1 MTIDEIARMTGYS
14 RATVV
19 RALSGKG
26 YCGKDKKEEILRVAK
41 EGGYRP
47 NYSARC
53 LREDK
58 TNRILVCLPNFNNS
72 FYFDLVSGLT
82 EKFAESGYCV
92 MLFDSGGDSQKELE
106 SINMLNQKYCDG
118 LVFVSLDFND
128 DNIAAVRAS
137 GRPVVLTNRYL
148 GLRDDD
154 NFDYVYLDHEKAMYK
169 ATTHLIDCG
178 CKRIALFVGN
188 DEQQTSRERTQGY
201 YAALNERGIAVDKS
215 LVVDAGFKEDV
226 AATKFAELAGGG
238 ADFDGVIAAS
248 DLMGMGIYRAAKSCN
263 LQIGRDFKMVSFDNT
278 DFTTIATP
286 GITSIDMRQR
296 EIGANAAMLLTERI
310 RGRKQSKTVVLEPR
324 VIVRDSSR

>member
-1 MTIDEIARMTGYS
+1 MTIDEIAKQTGYS
-14 RATVV
+14 RATVA

-26 YCGKDKKEEILRVAK
+26 YCAKEKKEIILQVARD
-41 EGGYRP
+41 GGYRP

-53 LREDK
+53 LREDR
-58 TNRILVCLPNFNNS
+58 TNRILVCLPNFSNS
-72 FYFDLVSGLT
+72 FYFNLISGLT
-82 EKFAESGYCV
+82 EKFAESNYCL
-92 MLFDSGGDSQKELE
+92 MLFDSGGDPKKELE
-106 SINMLNQKYCDG
+106 SINMLNEKYCDG

-148 GLRDDD
+148 GLKPDD

-169 ATTHLIDCG
+169 ATMHLLDCG

-201 YAALNERGIAVDKS
+201 YAALAERGIAVDRN
-215 LVVDAGFKEDV
+215 LVVDAGFKEDI
-226 AATKFAELAGGG
+226 AAAKFIELVNEKVP
-238 ADFDGVIAAS
+238 FDGVIAAS
-248 DLMGMGIYRAAKSCN
+248 DLMGMGIYRVAKNYN
-263 LQIGRDFKMVSFDNT
+263 LQIGADFKMVSFDNT
-278 DFTTIATP
+278 DFTTIANP

-296 EIGANAAMLLTERI
+296 EIGTNAAILLTERI

-324 VIVRDSSR
+324 VIVRESSM

>member
-1 MTIDEIARMTGYS
+1 MTIDEIAKQTGYS
-14 RATVV
+14 RATVA

-26 YCGKDKKEEILRVAK
+26 YCAKEKKEIILQVARD
-41 EGGYRP
+41 GGYRP

-53 LREDK
+53 LRENR
-58 TNRILVCLPNFNNS
+58 TNRILVCLPNFSNS
-72 FYFDLVSGLT
+72 FYFNLISGLT
-82 EKFAESGYCV
+82 EKFAESNYCL
-92 MLFDSGGDSQKELE
+92 MLFDSGGDPQKELE
-106 SINMLNQKYCDG
+106 SINMLNEKYCDG

-148 GLRDDD
+148 GLKPDD

-169 ATTHLIDCG
+169 ATMHLLDCG

-201 YAALNERGIAVDKS
+201 YAALAERGIAVDRN
-215 LVVDAGFKEDV
+215 LVVDAGFKEDI
-226 AATKFAELAGGG
+226 AAAKFIELVNEKVP
-238 ADFDGVIAAS
+238 FDGVIAAS
-248 DLMGMGIYRAAKSCN
+248 DLMGMGIYRVAKNYN
-263 LQIGRDFKMVSFDNT
+263 LQIGADFKMVSFDNT
-278 DFTTIATP
+278 DFTTIANP

-296 EIGANAAMLLTERI
+296 EIGTNAAILLTERI

-324 VIVRDSSR
+324 VIVRESSM